1 MTPEQNPNV
10 DRIGP
15 VLRALREGAGMSAR
29 GLAKAADVTHPH
41 LLRVE
46 SGERA
51 ISPELLHKVLRAIA
65 DHLLR
70 RGEAA

>member
-1 MTPEQNPNV
+1 
-10 DRIGP
+10 
-15 VLRALREGAGMSAR
+15 MSVR
-29 GLAKAADVTHPH
+29 GLASAAEVSHPH

-51 ISPELLHKVLRAIA
+51 ISPELLHKVLRAMA